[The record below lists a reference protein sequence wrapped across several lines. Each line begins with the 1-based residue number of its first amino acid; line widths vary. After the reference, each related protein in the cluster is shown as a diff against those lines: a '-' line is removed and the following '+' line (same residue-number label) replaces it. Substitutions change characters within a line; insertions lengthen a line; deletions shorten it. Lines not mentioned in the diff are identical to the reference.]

1 MKDRAPY
8 ILAGVPVLE
17 CKSCT
22 FLCSDESYLTVHTMV
37 EHACDGK
44 NTDAESRD
52 QKPNVEKISQENLL
66 AAIKALKS
74 TRRKQE
80 IEQAIESTSKT
91 LGFLYAALLQD
102 NAQNVDEAAKL
113 IANPVSGQISPSLE
127 VARNGSPEAP
137 RTGFLGAGIP
147 VSISAGSVS
156 PPDSE
161 KSQSRK
167 RKMSEETTSL
177 NLSEGAPAFTPTPA
191 FSGFSNFQANI
202 AGMNQM
208 ERARAIIETIKKA
221 RLNQTENPGSDE
233 EEPVVVQPTGPPGF
247 GPEVSGPESVNT
259 RPNTSTDTDVK
270 NNTDSDA
277 DEIIEIPIDESE
289 PAQTMPSIFPTSFR
303 SPGLH
308 NLINSAQKNNN
319 TFNQRYFF
327 WLDIIYLIDIIFNS
341 YHLSNWWNLA

>member
-22 FLCSDESYLTVHTMV
+22 FLCSDESYLTVHNMV
-37 EHACDGK
+37 EHSSEPSE
-44 NTDAESRD
+44 NSESRD
-52 QKPNVEKISQENLL
+52 EKSPEKISQENLL

-74 TRRKQE
+74 TRRKKE

-91 LGFLYAALLQD
+91 LSLLYTALLQD
-102 NAQNVDEAAKL
+102 NAQNVEEASKL
-113 IANPVSGQISPSLE
+113 ISNPVSGTISPSLE
-127 VARNGSPEAP
+127 INHNDSPEIP
-137 RTGFLGAGIP
+137 RSTPFSGLPIP
-147 VSISAGSVS
+147 GPVS

-177 NLSEGAPAFTPTPA
+177 NLSEGTPAFTPQTTVTPA
-191 FSGFSNFQANI
+191 FGGFSSFQANI

-221 RLNQTENPGSDE
+221 RLNQAENLDDDE

-247 GPEVSGPESVNT
+247 GPEPSDPGSVNT
-259 RPNTSTDTDVK
+259 GPNTSTDNDVK
-270 NNTDSDA
+270 NDSDA

-289 PAQTMPSIFPTSFR
+289 PAPSMPSIFPASFR
-303 SPGLH
+303 NPAGLH
-308 NLINSAQKNNN
+308 NLINSAKNNN
-319 TFNQRYFF
+319 TFNQRLVFISLF
-327 WLDIIYLIDIIFNS
+327 
-341 YHLSNWWNLA
+341 